1 MCSCHGMRKS
11 AHFVTAADAPAQVS
25 EGANKKTLTPEH
37 VVTALQ
43 QLGFDDFVAEVEAY
57 WQQFKE
63 DVQVLSWGTDHDIA

>member
-1 MCSCHGMRKS
+1 M
-11 AHFVTAADAPAQVS
+11 S

-63 DVQVLSWGTDHDIA
+63 DAQVTS

>member
-1 MCSCHGMRKS
+1 MIHIYSIASCAKPAQAIRPH
-11 AHFVTAADAPAQVS
+11 ALAQVS

-63 DVQVLSWGTDHDIA
+63 DAQVMSWTTDL

>member
-1 MCSCHGMRKS
+1 MKPLIHICNAAPRTQP
-11 AHFVTAADAPAQVS
+11 AQVTGPHAPVQVS

-37 VVTALQ
+37 VVTAVQ

-63 DVQVLSWGTDHDIA
+63 DAQVTS